1 MSNMRDFS
9 WRYFTATG
17 SIDAYLLYKEHEAI
31 LRQPDQEEHA
41 ERMGKELVV
50 TQE

>member
-1 MSNMRDFS
+1 MRDFS

-17 SIDAYLLYKEHEAI
+17 SIDAYLLYKEHEAME
-31 LRQPDQEEHA
+31 RQVAHEEG
-41 ERMGKELVV
+41 EETSKRTLVM